1 MIWSGGNAVL
11 LLPKCRFE
19 EGAAQFRLD
28 VAANPNDTEESIWCY
43 LCESQ
48 LFGVTEARKRFL
60 EVGQCV

>member
-1 MIWSGGNAVL
+1 M
-11 LLPKCRFE
+11 KCRFE

-48 LFGVTEARKRFL
+48 LFGVTDARKRFL
-60 EVGQCV
+60 EVF